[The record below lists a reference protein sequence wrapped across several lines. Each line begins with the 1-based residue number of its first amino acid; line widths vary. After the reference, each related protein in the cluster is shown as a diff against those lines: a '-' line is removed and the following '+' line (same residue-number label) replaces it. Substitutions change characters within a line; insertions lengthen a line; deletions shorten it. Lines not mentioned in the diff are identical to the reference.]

1 MQDFA
6 SGIEYAGFRPRDH
19 FAIDRAWAVGHATKG
34 EPDLNPFRKRARS
47 HALTGLHLTPRVLAS
62 ASIDFQRGRKPR
74 LAAADCRELTG
85 DEDLE
90 RLVQQAVSGRG
101 SAVNLVLPDGQYE
114 LLLVEAPRVDPSEL
128 RAAVRWKVRNLID
141 FHVDDAVIDV
151 FEIPGQN
158 NRPQGQA
165 MMYAVAARS
174 REVREHI
181 DLIEN
186 ADLNL
191 QVIDITEMA
200 LRNLASQL
208 DEDVRG
214 VAMLYLQEN
223 HGIITVTQQGSLYL
237 SRRLE
242 TGTTQ
247 VLEDPD
253 SAYDQI
259 ALEVQRSLDYYDS
272 HFGQPPV
279 AALSILPGFPAHQ
292 DLVESLDEGL
302 NLPVFGYRPEDV
314 VEPDVDVPDEFAGE
328 FLIALGGA
336 LRQEEVSL

>member
-1 MQDFA
+1 M
-6 SGIEYAGFRPRDH
+6 
-19 FAIDRAWAVGHATKG
+19 
-34 EPDLNPFRKRARS
+34 NPFRKRAQS
-47 HALTGLHLTPRVLAS
+47 HARTGLHLTPRVMAS
-62 ASIDFQRGRKPR
+62 ASIAHQRGRKPR
-74 LAAADCRELTG
+74 LLAAECRELSG
-85 DEDLE
+85 DQSLE

-101 SAVNLVLPDGQYE
+101 SIVSLVLADGQYE

-128 RAAVRWKVRNLID
+128 RAAVRWKVRSLID
-141 FHVDDAVIDV
+141 FHIDDAVIDV

-165 MMYAVAARS
+165 MMYVVAARA
-174 REVREHI
+174 RAVREHI
-181 DLIEN
+181 DLLEG
-186 ADLNL
+186 ADLDL

-208 DEDVRG
+208 EEDVRG
-214 VAMLYLQEN
+214 VAMLYLQED
-223 HGIITVTQQGSLYL
+223 HGIITITQQGSLYL
-237 SRRLE
+237 SRRVE

-247 VLEDPD
+247 VLENPD

-279 AALSILPGFPAHQ
+279 AALRILPGFPAHH
-292 DLVESLDEGL
+292 DLVQSLDEGL
-302 NLPVFGYRPEDV
+302 SMQVDGYRPDDV
-314 VEPDVDVPDEFAGE
+314 VEAETDVPDEYVGE
-328 FLIALGGA
+328 FLVALGGA

>member
-1 MQDFA
+1 MN
-6 SGIEYAGFRPRDH
+6 
-19 FAIDRAWAVGHATKG
+19 
-34 EPDLNPFRKRARS
+34 LFRKRART
-47 HALTGLHLTPRVLAS
+47 HALTGLYLTPRVLAT
-62 ASIDFQRGRKPR
+62 ASIDHQRGRKPHV
-74 LAAADCRELTG
+74 LAATARELSG
-85 DEDLE
+85 DSDLE
-90 RLVQQAVSGRG
+90 QVLREVSPGRR
-101 SAVNLVLPDGQYE
+101 APVNLILPEGQYE
-114 LLLVEAPRVDPSEL
+114 LLLVEAPRVQPSEL

-141 FHVDDAVIDV
+141 FHIDDAVIDV

-165 MMYAVAARS
+165 MMYAVAARA
-174 REVREHI
+174 REVREYI
-181 DLIEN
+181 DQVES
-186 ADLNL
+186 ADLEL

-200 LRNLASQL
+200 LRNLAAQL

-214 VAMLYLQEN
+214 VAMLYLDED
-223 HGIITVTQQGSLYL
+223 HGIITITHQGSLYL

-247 VLEDPD
+247 LFEEPHA
-253 SAYDQI
+253 SYDQI

-279 AALSILPGFPAHQ
+279 AALSVLPGFATHEN
-292 DLVESLDEGL
+292 LIESLGESL
-302 NLPVFGYRPEDV
+302 NLEVNGYRPENIVDSDV
-314 VEPDVDVPDEFAGE
+314 ELPDEHLAE

>member
-1 MQDFA
+1 M
-6 SGIEYAGFRPRDH
+6 
-19 FAIDRAWAVGHATKG
+19 
-34 EPDLNPFRKRARS
+34 NPFRKRARS
-47 HALTGLHLTPRVLAS
+47 HALTGLHLTPKVMAS
-62 ASIDFQRGRKPR
+62 ASIEHQRGRKPR
-74 LAAADCRELTG
+74 LVAAECRALSG
-85 DEDLE
+85 DRDLE

-101 SAVNLVLPDGQYE
+101 SRVNLVLADGQYE

-141 FHVDDAVIDV
+141 FHIDDAVIDV
-151 FEIPGQN
+151 FDIPGQN

-181 DLIEN
+181 DLLED

-247 VLEDPD
+247 VLDNPD
-253 SAYDQI
+253 TAYDQI

-272 HFGQPPV
+272 HFGQPSV
-279 AALSILPGFPAHQ
+279 AALRILPGFPGHQ
-292 DLVESLDEGL
+292 DLVQSLDDGL
-302 NLPVFGYRPEDV
+302 NMQVDGYRPDDV
-314 VEPDVDVPDEFAGE
+314 VEADADAPDEYLGE
-328 FLIALGGA
+328 FLVALGGA

>member
-1 MQDFA
+1 M
-6 SGIEYAGFRPRDH
+6 
-19 FAIDRAWAVGHATKG
+19 
-34 EPDLNPFRKRARS
+34 NPFRKRARS
-47 HALTGLHLTPRVLAS
+47 QAVTGLHLTPRVLAT
-62 ASIDFQRGRKPR
+62 ASVDHQRGRKPR
-74 LAAADCRELTG
+74 LVAADCVSLSGQT
-85 DEDLE
+85 DLE
-90 RLVQQAVSGRG
+90 RLVQQTALGQG
-101 SAVNLVLPDGQYE
+101 SPVNLVLAEGQYE

-141 FHVDDAVIDV
+141 FHIDDAVIDV

-181 DLIEN
+181 DLVES
-186 ADLNL
+186 ADHEL

-200 LRNLASQL
+200 LRNLAAQL
-208 DEDVRG
+208 EEDVRG
-214 VAMLYLQEN
+214 IAMLYLDDS
-223 HGIITVTQQGSLYL
+223 HGIITITRQGSLYL

-242 TGTTQ
+242 TGTEQ
-247 VLEDPD
+247 VLDSPD
-253 SAYDQI
+253 SAGDQI

-279 AALSILPGFPAHQ
+279 AALSVLPGFVSHPELI
-292 DLVESLDEGL
+292 DSLGERL
-302 NLPVFGYRPEDV
+302 NLPVQGYPAENVISSEIDL
-314 VEPDVDVPDEFAGE
+314 PDEFFAE